1 MIGIYK
7 QDITEE
13 YVFFFRSQALNLSM
27 THIVGRL
34 EVFQCLWW
42 DPGGNG
48 RMVLMSKPGTGHK
61 VSVYKQLYVCNN
73 YVYIYSDSVYF

>member
-13 YVFFFRSQALNLSM
+13 YVFFFP
-27 THIVGRL
+27 
-34 EVFQCLWW
+34 WW

-61 VSVYKQLYVCNN
+61 VSVYTQLYVCNKCI
-73 YVYIYSDSVYF
+73 YIYSDSVYF

>member
-61 VSVYKQLYVCNN
+61 VSVYTQLYVCNKCI
-73 YVYIYSDSVYF
+73 YIYSDSVYF